1 MPRRCPSGTPGIPV
15 AQSFVMDKH
24 TTTTVTVGPQGR
36 LVIPSEIRRE
46 MGIGPGDVLLAL
58 VEDQRLVLEK
68 REAVLQRLLRR
79 FQHVPPEVRLS
90 DELIAER
97 RSASHREG
105 EP

>member
-1 MPRRCPSGTPGIPV
+1 
-15 AQSFVMDKH
+15 
-24 TTTTVTVGPQGR
+24 
-36 LVIPSEIRRE
+36 

-58 VEDQRLVLEK
+58 IEDKRLVLEK

-79 FQHVPPEVRLS
+79 FEHIPAEVNLS

-97 RSASHREG
+97 RSAFRREE

>member
-1 MPRRCPSGTPGIPV
+1 
-15 AQSFVMDKH
+15 MDKIPNS
-24 TTTTVTVGPQGR
+24 TVTVGPQGR
-36 LVIPSEIRRE
+36 LVIPSEIRRQ

-68 REAVLQRLLRR
+68 REAVLRRLLRR
-79 FQHVPPEVRLS
+79 FEHIPAEVSLS

-97 RSASHREG
+97 RSAARREG

>member
-1 MPRRCPSGTPGIPV
+1 
-15 AQSFVMDKH
+15 
-24 TTTTVTVGPQGR
+24 
-36 LVIPSEIRRE
+36 

-79 FQHVPPEVRLS
+79 FEHIPAEVSLA

-97 RSASHREG
+97 RLAARSEG

>member
-1 MPRRCPSGTPGIPV
+1 MARLPRLWHNGLT
-15 AQSFVMDKH
+15 MDKL
-24 TTTTVTVGPQGR
+24 TNSAAVTVGPQGR

-68 REAVLQRLLRR
+68 REAVLKRLLQR
-79 FQHVPPEVRLS
+79 FEHIPAEVSLA

-97 RSASHREG
+97 RSEGRRE
-105 EP
+105 EER

>member
-1 MPRRCPSGTPGIPV
+1 MT
-15 AQSFVMDKH
+15 MDKLPSS
-24 TTTTVTVGPQGR
+24 TTVTVGPQGR

-68 REAVLQRLLRR
+68 REAVLRRLLRR
-79 FQHVPPEVRLS
+79 FERIPAEVSLA

-97 RSASHREG
+97 RSESRREG